1 MTDLTKM
8 DYEYTGEERYQP
20 VEEVAGSQGEK
31 DYPSDPQGRKY
42 YPYLPALA
50 LKKAVNLAIALKRPL
65 LLEGEPGCGKTR
77 LANAI
82 AYEFTQ
88 KNLRKQKPKKGQEM
102 LWWKFYIWN
111 VKSTTRAR
119 DGFYTYDAVGR
130 LRDAQLIGSDP
141 DRLQQYLQP
150 LEVNQLKD
158 RLGDKSRYL
167 TFGKF
172 GEALR
177 EQTYRPILLIDEI
190 DKADSDFPNDLLLE
204 LDELRFEIPETG
216 DAFAP
221 PTHKPIILITSNRE
235 KPLPEPF
242 LRRCLY
248 FYVPFPDAEH
258 LRLIIQKRFGKLA
271 SDKETVVKLAVE
283 KFEDIRKLLEKQPGS
298 RPPGTSE
305 FLEFLTALIQ
315 EDKPIEEAI
324 AELENLAH
332 ELQLGILG
340 TLIKT
345 KADQDLYLEQ
355 AKKPM
360 T

>member
-1 MTDLTKM
+1 MTDSTKM
-8 DYEYTGEERYQP
+8 NYEYTGEDRYQP
-20 VEEVAGSQGEK
+20 TEEV
-31 DYPSDPQGRKY
+31 SDLLGRKY
-42 YPYLPALA
+42 YPYLPSPA
-50 LKKAVNLAIALKRPL
+50 LKKAVNLAIALERPL

-88 KNLRKQKPKKGQEM
+88 KNLWEGKRKEGEEAEKAP
-102 LWWKFYIWN
+102 WWNFYIWN

-141 DRLQQYLQP
+141 DRLKQYLEQSEIDK
-150 LEVNQLKD
+150 LQD

-216 DAFAP
+216 DEFKP

-248 FYVPFPDAEH
+248 FYVPFPDEEH
-258 LRLIIQKRFGKLA
+258 LQKIIQKRFRKRA

-283 KFEDIRKLLEKQPGS
+283 KFEEIRTLLKQQPGS

-315 EDKPIEEAI
+315 EQKPIEA
-324 AELENLAH
+324 ATKELEQLAD

-345 KADQDLYLEQ
+345 KADQHLYIEQ
-355 AKKPM
+355 ARKPAK
-360 T
+360 

>member
-1 MTDLTKM
+1 MTSSIEM
-8 DYEYTGEERYQP
+8 NYEYTGDDKYQP
-20 VEEVAGSQGEK
+20 TQEV
-31 DYPSDPQGRKY
+31 SDPQGRKY

-50 LKKAVNLAIALKRPL
+50 LKKAVNLAIALQRPL

-77 LANAI
+77 LANAL
-82 AYEFTQ
+82 AYELTQ
-88 KNLRKQKPKKGQEM
+88 KNLCKQKQEAGAEAP
-102 LWWKFYIWN
+102 WWNFYIWN

-141 DRLQQYLQP
+141 DRLQQYLKP
-150 LEVNQLKD
+150 IEISNLKD
-158 RLGDKSRYL
+158 RLGDKKKYL

-177 EQTYRPILLIDEI
+177 NQTYRPILLIDEI

-216 DAFAP
+216 EEFEP
-221 PTHKPIILITSNRE
+221 PSHKPIILITSNRE

-248 FYVPFPDAEH
+248 FYVPFPDSNQ
-258 LRLIIQKRFGKLA
+258 LQQIIQKRFGAIATHK
-271 SDKETVVKLAVE
+271 KEVVNLAVE
-283 KFEDIRKLLEKQPGS
+283 KFEAIRKLLEQQPGS

-305 FLEFLTALIQ
+305 FLEFLTALVQ
-315 EDKPIEEAI
+315 EQKPIAEAI
-324 AELENLAH
+324 AELENLGQ
-332 ELQLGILG
+332 ELGILG
-340 TLIKT
+340 TLLKT
-345 KADQDLYLEQ
+345 KTDQDLYLDRVR
-355 AKKPM
+355 KSGP
-360 T
+360 

>member
-1 MTDLTKM
+1 MTDSKM
-8 DYEYTGEERYQP
+8 DYEYTGEDRYQP
-20 VEEVAGSQGEK
+20 
-31 DYPSDPQGRKY
+31 PSEGIQDAQGRLY
-42 YPYLPALA
+42 YPYLAEKP
-50 LKKAVNLAIALKRPL
+50 LKKAVNLAITLERPL

-88 KNLRKQKPKKGQEM
+88 KNLRQQQPQEGENAP
-102 LWWKFYIWN
+102 WWNFYIWN

-119 DGFYTYDAVGR
+119 EGLYTYDAVGR

-141 DRLQQYLQP
+141 ERLVEYLGPKEISKLGDRLA
-150 LEVNQLKD
+150 NKT
-158 RLGDKSRYL
+158 KYL

-172 GEALR
+172 GEAL
-177 EQTYRPILLIDEI
+177 QNKDYRPILLIDEI

-204 LDELRFEIPETG
+204 LDELRFTIPETG
-216 DAFAP
+216 DEIKP

-248 FYVPFPDAEH
+248 FYVPFPDSTH
-258 LRLIIQKRFGKLA
+258 LKQIIRRRFGEVVSEK
-271 SDKETVVKLAVE
+271 KEVVELAVQ
-283 KFEDIRKLLEKQPGS
+283 KFENIRELLKQQPGS

-305 FLEFLTALIQ
+305 FLEFLTTLIQ
-315 EDKPIEEAI
+315 EQKPFEEAI
-324 AELENLAH
+324 AELENLANEVH
-332 ELQLGILG
+332 ILG

-345 KADQDLYLEQ
+345 KADQDLYVERARKG
-355 AKKPM
+355 AK
-360 T
+360 

>member
-1 MTDLTKM
+1 MTDSTKM
-8 DYEYTGEERYQP
+8 NYEYTGEDRYQP
-20 VEEVAGSQGEK
+20 TEEV
-31 DYPSDPQGRKY
+31 SDLLGRKY
-42 YPYLPALA
+42 YPYLPSPA
-50 LKKAVNLAIALKRPL
+50 LKKAVNLAIALERPL

-88 KNLRKQKPKKGQEM
+88 KNLRKQKPIGKQKPQKDEEAP
-102 LWWKFYIWN
+102 WWNFYIWN

-141 DRLQQYLQP
+141 ERLQQYLKP
-150 LEVNQLKD
+150 LEVSQLKD

-172 GEALR
+172 GAALR

-216 DAFAP
+216 DAFKP

-248 FYVPFPDAEH
+248 FYVPFPDADH
-258 LRLIIQKRFGKLA
+258 LHQIIQKRFGKLA
-271 SDKETVVKLAVE
+271 SDKAAVVTLAVE
-283 KFEDIRKLLEKQPGS
+283 KFEAIRTLLKQQPGS

-315 EDKPIEEAI
+315 EQKPIDEAI

-345 KADQDLYLEQ
+345 KADQHLYIEQ
-355 AKKPM
+355 ARKPAK
-360 T
+360 

>member
-1 MTDLTKM
+1 MTDAIEM
-8 DYEYTGEERYQP
+8 DYEYTGQYQP
-20 VEEVAGSQGEK
+20 PSEGVA
-31 DYPSDPQGRKY
+31 DPQGRLY
-42 YPYLPALA
+42 YPYLAEKP
-50 LKKAVNLAIALKRPL
+50 LKKAVNLAIALERPL

-88 KNLRKQKPKKGQEM
+88 KNLRQRQSNQGEKAP
-102 LWWKFYIWN
+102 WWNFYIWN

-141 DRLQQYLQP
+141 KRLEKYWQPTEIKELEDRLA
-150 LEVNQLKD
+150 
-158 RLGDKSRYL
+158 DKTKYR

-172 GEALR
+172 ADALR

-190 DKADSDFPNDLLLE
+190 DKAESDFANDLLLE

-216 DAFAP
+216 EEFQS

-248 FYVPFPDAEH
+248 FYVPFPDPAH
-258 LRLIIQKRFGKLA
+258 LKQIIQKRFENKA
-271 SDKETVVKLAVE
+271 VKKKDVVKLAVE
-283 KFEDIRKLLEKQPGS
+283 KFESIRNLLKQQPGS

-305 FLEFLTALIQ
+305 FLEFLTTMIQ
-315 EDKPIEEAI
+315 EQKPMKEAK
-324 AELENLAH
+324 AELENLANEVH
-332 ELQLGILG
+332 ILG

-345 KADQDLYLEQ
+345 KAEQDLYIEQ
-355 AKKPM
+355 ARRRSK
-360 T
+360 